1 MWGST
6 ADESSKGGRL
16 ERDKRRA
23 SRSTDSCTI
32 VSFFSV
38 CRIMWI
44 CWIRIKIIVELF
56 ILWFVYM
63 NVLNTTY
70 TLLRSCVLCCYMQSI
85 IGCQDI
91 TRYQDS
97 KNHLH
102 STTAREKYKITQKQ
116 NISTISQNST
126 SQNNSSHSGA
136 ITQNALP
143 ASRNQGQKLPSYGA
157 LISLCLSL
165 AHWNEAA

>member
-1 MWGST
+1 
-6 ADESSKGGRL
+6 
-16 ERDKRRA
+16 
-23 SRSTDSCTI
+23 
-32 VSFFSV
+32 
-38 CRIMWI
+38 
-44 CWIRIKIIVELF
+44 
-56 ILWFVYM
+56 
-63 NVLNTTY
+63 
-70 TLLRSCVLCCYMQSI
+70 MQSI

-97 KNHLH
+97 KTTYTH